1 MTLTYSQYGMSKE
14 SVVSFLRTCLK
25 LPRLSR
31 LKMDY
36 QIDWAKSEQE
46 AFTIQ
51 VPQILDEALAE
62 RRMATM
68 DGVVEHRIREFV
80 LPHIPQGFWI
90 SSVCAILQSD
100 LLALETFT
108 IPQINESDLQG
119 SLDVLGNTI
128 RQHCTRVQH
137 LEIPDRFYETDHSN
151 VDRTMIKEC
160 TGGLRSIQG
169 TRINDLACRP
179 SIERTLWTAI
189 KHHCKTL
196 EEIELR
202 EYMAFMSMDIQDAL
216 VSCTKLRRFWIT
228 PNFHSMVC

>member
-51 VPQILDEALAE
+51 VPQILDEALAA
-62 RRMATM
+62 RRMATV

-80 LPHIPQGFWI
+80 LPHIPQGFSI
-90 SSVCAILQSD
+90 SSVSAILQSE

-108 IPQINESDLQG
+108 IPQINSCDLHG
-119 SLDVLGNTI
+119 SMDVLGNTV

-137 LEIPDRFYETDHSN
+137 LVVPVRFHKTDHNN
-151 VDRTMIKEC
+151 VDGTVIKEC
-160 TGGLRSIQG
+160 TGGLRS
-169 TRINDLACRP
+169 
-179 SIERTLWTAI
+179 
-189 KHHCKTL
+189 
-196 EEIELR
+196 
-202 EYMAFMSMDIQDAL
+202 
-216 VSCTKLRRFWIT
+216 
-228 PNFHSMVC
+228 